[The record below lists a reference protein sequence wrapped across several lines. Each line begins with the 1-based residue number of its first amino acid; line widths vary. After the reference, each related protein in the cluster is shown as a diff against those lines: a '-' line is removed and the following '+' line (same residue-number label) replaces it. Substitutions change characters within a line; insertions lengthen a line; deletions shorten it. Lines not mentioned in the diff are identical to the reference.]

1 MMQTEIV
8 FPASRLKALLL
19 LAGSCA
25 FVAIGILMAR
35 EKPLIGWA
43 SVMFFG
49 LGIPLS
55 ILMLL
60 PNKVYLRLD
69 PRGFEIGSPFSKK
82 LTRWKDVE
90 RFYIGAV
97 RGARLIAIVYRP
109 GYSQQQALRKVS
121 SKVAGMEGAI
131 PNSYAASREEVLKAL
146 NEWHARHA
154 GE

>member
-25 FVAIGILMAR
+25 FVAIGVLMSR
-35 EKPLIGWA
+35 EKPLIGWV

-49 LGIPLS
+49 LGIP
-55 ILMLL
+55 L

-109 GYSQQQALRKVS
+109 GYSEQQALRKVS

-154 GE
+154 RA